1 MLKSMLQERLRSILE
16 ATMGEFA
23 APLDSGRAERALK
36 LQHRYAG
43 IERNPSGDAVI
54 KWHIPSQTSP
64 GTVYECF
71 ISVKPKNMSLFAV
84 ANNVRDLR
92 ARVLAL
98 KEADVRCFC
107 PCKDFRYSGAAYN
120 MSHLHDGFEDGHGDA
135 GSDIPP
141 DVRDPERDRTIC
153 KHLAAA
159 FKGMLTNAS
168 KIMKDAR
175 VAKFPKEA
183 PNEVDIGP
191 LSKRKKVKEAPAK
204 APDMFDRPAEQEP
217 GRPPEVIPSAEKVIS
232 DKDAIPKME
241 GLNPVKIPEVKE
253 SLDALAGV
261 LQKEGA
267 SSGDANLP
275 DEPAEPVVPEK
286 KDELPDEEKDGEVPE
301 MPGLNEPEKKRDNL
315 LYDLEDAKD
324 DPIFSPG
331 E

>member
-159 FKGMLTNAS
+159 FKGMLTNAG

-175 VAKFPKEA
+175 VAKFPKPEQ
-183 PNEVDIGP
+183 EKVDLGP
-191 LSKRKKVKEAPAK
+191 LSAKKKKPVEQKGETPE
-204 APDMFDRPAEQEP
+204 MFPKQAETPKGE
-217 GRPPEVIPSAEKVIS
+217 RPEVIPEEGKTIIS
-232 DKDAIPKME
+232 DKDALPKME
-241 GLNPVKIPEVKE
+241 GLNPIKIPEAQE

-261 LQKEGA
+261 IEHGGEVPTEP
-267 SSGDANLP
+267 SPDANP
-275 DEPAEPVVPEK
+275 VPEEN
-286 KDELPDEEKDGEVPE
+286 DEKPEENGEVPE
-301 MPGLNEPEKKRDNL
+301 MPGLNVKNDNDNL
-315 LYDLEDAKD
+315 MYGLEDAVN
-324 DPIFSPG
+324 DPIFNPD
-331 E
+331 ENE